1 MPHAHLASRL
11 PSPAV
16 AFARFKGFTAGLSRQ
31 GVVLDE
37 LRRVARRLQRAQ
49 PTPFYSMRE
58 VSRFFALPLRSVAL
72 NYATLEQEGLL
83 VRLRGAHTKLT
94 GRKASPKNPVRSVV
108 GLPIWIS
115 SIASSPYMRTL
126 HVDINERLRRHGF
139 VADSIFF
146 NSREDLRPEFADR
159 LQAHRL
165 DWVLW
170 LGANFM
176 SSPVFLALRD
186 RGLRQIIVLPEETP
200 LSLPLPVYLQDWK
213 KAYQSLAS
221 SWAAAGIRRLL
232 VPPPVDTT
240 VTRRVIRHF
249 SGIMK
254 AQKIAVEILASNGP
268 GNFVREAALACRR
281 PDTAVAFLDMVSA
294 HEICNGYPQAMA
306 DIARTNR
313 LGFCRGAVPVAYF
326 SQESVVADVVG
337 CDPLELS
344 CRIVDDLASQSV
356 RPSGVCAR
364 FDAIHHPLVN
374 FATYREPARA

>member
-1 MPHAHLASRL
+1 MPHAHLVSHL

-16 AFARFKGFTAGLSRQ
+16 AFARFKGFTAGISRQ
-31 GVVLDE
+31 GVVLEE
-37 LRRVARRLQRAQ
+37 LRRGARRLQRAH

-58 VSRFFALPLRSVAL
+58 IARFFSLSLRSVAL
-72 NYATLEQEGLL
+72 NYPTLEEEGLL
-83 VRLRGAHTKLT
+83 VRVRGAHTKLM
-94 GRKASPKNPVRSVV
+94 GRKTTPKNPVRSVV

-146 NSREDLRPEFADR
+146 NSHEDLRPEFADR

-200 LSLPLPVYLQDWK
+200 LSLPLPVYLQAWG
-213 KAYQSLAS
+213 KAYLSLAT
-221 SWAAAGIRRLL
+221 SWAAAGIRRVL
-232 VPPPVDTT
+232 VPPPVDTV
-240 VTRRVIRHF
+240 VTRRVVRHF
-249 SGIMK
+249 STLMK
-254 AQKIAVEILASNGP
+254 ARKITVDILATSSP
-268 GNFVREAALACRR
+268 GHFAREAALACRHE
-281 PDTAVAFLDMVSA
+281 DTAVAFLDMISA
-294 HEICNGYPQAMA
+294 HEICNGHPQTMA
-306 DIARTNR
+306 EIARTNR
-313 LGFCRGAVPVAYF
+313 FGFCRGVVPVAYF
-326 SQESVVADVVG
+326 TQESVVADVVG

-344 CRIVDDLASQSV
+344 RRIVDDLAAQSV
-356 RPSGVCAR
+356 PSSGVCAR
-364 FDAIHHPLVN
+364 FDAIHHPSVN
-374 FATYREPARA
+374 FAAYREPARA